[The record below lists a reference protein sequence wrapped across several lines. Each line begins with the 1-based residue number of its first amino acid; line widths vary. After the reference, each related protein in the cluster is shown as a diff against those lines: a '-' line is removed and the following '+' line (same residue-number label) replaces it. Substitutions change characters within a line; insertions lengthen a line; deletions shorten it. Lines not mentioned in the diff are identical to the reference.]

1 MNSWSVGAWCWHA
14 RQASPCRVI
23 DRQDVWGEVAYR
35 VWLPAKDAVV
45 RARAQ
50 DLGDLTAVRSTV
62 EQVLHTAAAAKL
74 LDALEDNLLLAP
86 IQSSVV
92 PLPHQLYA
100 LNRAMSRDRI
110 RYLLAD
116 EVGLGK
122 TIEAGLVLRELK
134 LRGMVRRV
142 LVVAPKGLVRQW
154 QAEMRLHFG
163 EPFRFV
169 EPSELAAFRSFSSP
183 LPPGEGPGVREN
195 DENLWRMHDQVICS
209 LDSVKPIEGRRGWSL
224 EQLATYNRE
233 RFEDL
238 ISAGWD
244 LVIIDEAHRLGG
256 STEQVARYKLGAALA
271 EAAPYLLLLSATPH
285 QGKTDQFMRLMQ
297 LLDREAFPDE
307 GSINRDRVRPFVIRT
322 EKRAAIDAEGQPLFK
337 PRSTRLQTVAWQDRH
352 AAQQRL
358 YVAVTDYVR
367 HGYNQAMA
375 AKQRHIGFLMIL
387 MQRLV
392 TSSTA
397 AIRAT
402 LEKRQALLD
411 APQAQANLL
420 SGPSLDPTPSGP
432 AWRLSKIAPGDF
444 VEAVD
449 PDEWAEL
456 DGQSQLDIALQAS
469 GWEREKSEVEML
481 LELARETERQG
492 TDAKAEALLELIY
505 KLQQEENDPQLKV
518 LVFTEF
524 VPTQAMLAEFLESR
538 GFSVALLNGGM
549 DLDARTRAQQAF
561 CGLHPWSP
569 SLRDQPD
576 GCPNSLPANLSRGA
590 QIMVSTDAGG
600 EGLNL
605 QFCHVIVNF
614 DMPWNPMRL
623 EQRIGRVDR
632 IGQPHVVRAINFVL
646 EDTVEHRVRQVLEE
660 KLAVIA
666 QEFGVDKA
674 ADVMDSVE
682 VEPIFDELFVHG
694 LQDPSSIDTE
704 CDAVINKVRE
714 KVAASRK
721 DTDLLTED
729 HALEADDARKWR
741 DHPAQYWL
749 ERAITAGLPARGG
762 MAVREGNC
770 WRIRWPDWG
779 GSDKSA
785 GLPICTPK
793 APLGA
798 SGRDVATESPRVCFD
813 ARTAEQ
819 NPEMEWITLEDP
831 RARAVISELPRCVAG
846 QPLPIAAV
854 TGLPDTVHGV
864 WSLWEIS
871 ISASNLSEG
880 FSRRRFLP
888 VFVTDDGRTFMPTAK
903 RIWDLLLT
911 ENVTL
916 APKVEVENALACF
929 EASLAAAKAQG
940 ERLFAELLEEHRT
953 WLAEER
959 ERARYAFEARYQAI
973 GRIGL
978 PAVREHRR
986 KRLEAEHE
994 ARMAAL
1000 ADAEAC
1006 TPDLNAVLMLRI
1018 GHPGGAQA

>member
-1 MNSWSVGAWCWHA
+1 MTRPWEIGDWCWHS
-14 RQASPCRVI
+14 RQASPSRVV
-23 DRQDVWGEVAYR
+23 DRQNLWGELAYR
-35 VWLPAKDAVV
+35 IWLPNKDVVV
-45 RARAQ
+45 RARPQ
-50 DLGDLTAVRSTV
+50 DLADLYSVQPTV
-62 EQVLHTAAAAKL
+62 EQILHTTAAAKL

-122 TIEAGLVLRELK
+122 TIEAGLILRELK

-163 EPFRFV
+163 ENFRFI
-169 EPSELAAFRSFSSP
+169 EPSEITAFRQW
-183 LPPGEGPGVREN
+183 R
-195 DENLWRMHDQVICS
+195 DEDDNLWRMHDQVICS
-209 LDSVKPIEGRRGWSL
+209 LDSVKPIEKRRGWSL
-224 EQLATYNRE
+224 EQLNTYNRE

-244 LVIIDEAHRLGG
+244 LVIIDESHRLGG
-256 STEQVARYKLGAALA
+256 STEQVARYKLGAALS

-297 LLDREAFPDE
+297 LLDRDSFPDE
-307 GSINRDRVRPFVIRT
+307 SSINHERVRPFVIRT
-322 EKRAAIDAEGQPLFK
+322 EKRVSINAEGQPLFK
-337 PRSTRLQTVAWQDRH
+337 PRATRLFPIAWQDKH

-358 YVAVTDYVR
+358 YESVTDYVR
-367 HGYNQAMA
+367 HGYNQALA

-397 AIRAT
+397 AIRT
-402 LEKRQALLD
+402 TMEKRLTLLD
-411 APQAQANLL
+411 TPQLQTNLFDE
-420 SGPSLDPTPSGP
+420 PE
-432 AWRLSKIAPGDF
+432 
-444 VEAVD
+444 V
-449 PDEWAEL
+449 DEWAEL
-456 DGQSQLDIALQAS
+456 DGQSQLDIAVQTS
-469 GWEREKSEVEML
+469 GWEREKAEVDML

-505 KLQQEENDPQLKV
+505 KLQQEENEPQLKV
-518 LVFTEF
+518 LIFTEF

-538 GFSVALLNGGM
+538 GFSVALLNGSM
-549 DLDARTRAQQAF
+549 DLETRTQAQQAF
-561 CGLHPWSP
+561 S
-569 SLRDQPD
+569 RDVRV
-576 GCPNSLPANLSRGA
+576 L
-590 QIMVSTDAGG
+590 ISTDAGG

-605 QFCHVIVNF
+605 QFCHVVVNF

-646 EDTVEHRVRQVLEE
+646 DDTVEHRVREVLEH
-660 KLAVIA
+660 KLEVIA

-694 LQDPSSIDTE
+694 LQDPESIDKE
-704 CDAVINKVRE
+704 CDAVIDQVRE
-714 KVAASRK
+714 KVTASRK
-721 DTDLLTED
+721 DTDLLTEE
-729 HALEADDARKWR
+729 HTLEADDARKWR

-749 ERAITAGLPARGG
+749 ERAIINGLPNRNGSAEKTGD
-762 MAVREGNC
+762 A
-770 WRIRWPDWG
+770 WRVKWAD
-779 GSDKSA
+779 GS
-785 GLPICTPK
+785 
-793 APLGA
+793 
-798 SGRDVATESPRVCFD
+798 ESPRVCFD

-819 NPEMEWITLEDP
+819 NPDIEWITLEDS
-831 RARAVISELPRCVAG
+831 RARAVIGELPRCVAG
-846 QPLPIAAV
+846 LPLPTTTV
-854 TGLPDTVHGV
+854 TGLPGTVQGV

-871 ISASNLSEG
+871 LSASSASDS
-880 FSRRRFLP
+880 FSRKRFLP
-888 VFVTDDGRTFMPTAK
+888 VFVSNDGRTFVPTAK

-911 ENVTL
+911 ETVSL
-916 APKVEVENALACF
+916 APAVEADSALEWF
-929 EASLAAAKAQG
+929 ESSLAAAKTQG
-940 ERLFAELLEEHRT
+940 ESVFSGLLEEHRE
-953 WLAEER
+953 WLAGER
-959 ERARYAFEARYQAI
+959 ERVRYAFEARHQAI

-986 KRLEAEHE
+986 KRLEAEHQ
-994 ARMAAL
+994 ARMSAL
-1000 ADAEAC
+1000 ADAENC
-1006 TPDLNAVLMLRI
+1006 TPDLNAVIMLRI
-1018 GHPGGAQA
+1018 GNQEGANR

>member
-1 MNSWSVGAWCWHA
+1 MTNGATGFAIGDWCWHA

-50 DLGDLTAVRSTV
+50 DLGALTSVRPTV

-122 TIEAGLVLRELK
+122 TIEAGLILRELK

-163 EPFRFV
+163 EHFRFV
-169 EPSELAAFRSFSSP
+169 EPSELVAFRQWRDN
-183 LPPGEGPGVREN
+183 GTQN

-224 EQLATYNRE
+224 EQLGTYNRE

-244 LVIIDEAHRLGG
+244 LVIIDESHRLGG

-322 EKRAAIDAEGQPLFK
+322 EKRTAIDAEGQPLFK
-337 PRSTRLQTVAWQDRH
+337 PRSTRLQAVAWQDRH

-358 YVAVTDYVR
+358 YEAVTEYVR

-411 APQAQANLL
+411 APQAQANL
-420 SGPSLDPTPSGP
+420 
-432 AWRLSKIAPGDF
+432 F
-444 VEAVD
+444 EAVD

-456 DGQSQLDIALQAS
+456 DGQSQLDIAVQAS
-469 GWEREKSEVEML
+469 GWEREKTEVEML
-481 LELARETERQG
+481 LDLARETERQG

-538 GFSVALLNGGM
+538 GFSVAQLNGGM

-561 CGLHPWSP
+561 S
-569 SLRDQPD
+569 RDVRV
-576 GCPNSLPANLSRGA
+576 L
-590 QIMVSTDAGG
+590 VSTDAGG

-605 QFCHVIVNF
+605 QFCHAIVNF

-646 EDTVEHRVRQVLEE
+646 EDTVEHRVREVLEE

-694 LQDPSSIDTE
+694 LQDPASIDKE
-704 CDAVINKVRE
+704 CDAVINQVRE

-749 ERAITAGLPARGG
+749 ERAITAGLPVRGG
-762 MAVREGNC
+762 AAEKVGDAWRVR
-770 WRIRWPDWG
+770 WG
-779 GSDKSA
+779 DGS
-785 GLPICTPK
+785 
-793 APLGA
+793 
-798 SGRDVATESPRVCFD
+798 ESPRVCFD

-864 WSLWEIS
+864 WSLWEINL
-871 ISASNLSEG
+871 SASNLSEN
-880 FSRRRFLP
+880 FNRRRFLP
-888 VFVTDDGRTFMPTAK
+888 VFVTDDGRTFVPTAK

-916 APKVEVENALACF
+916 APKVEVENSLACF
-929 EASLAAAKAQG
+929 ETSLAAAKAQG

-994 ARMAAL
+994 ARLAAL

-1006 TPDLNAVLMLRI
+1006 TSDLNAVLMLRI
-1018 GHPGGAQA
+1018 GHPGGAPA

>member
-1 MNSWSVGAWCWHA
+1 MTDAVTGFGIGDWCWHA
-14 RQASPCRVI
+14 RQASPCRVV
-23 DRQDVWGEVAYR
+23 DRQNLWGELAYR
-35 VWLPAKDAVV
+35 IWLPNKDAVV
-45 RARAQ
+45 RARSQ
-50 DLGDLTAVRSTV
+50 DLTDLSSVQPTV
-62 EQVLHTAAAAKL
+62 EQILHTTAAAKL

-100 LNRAMSRDRI
+100 LNRAMSQDRI

-122 TIEAGLVLRELK
+122 TIEAGLILRELK

-163 EPFRFV
+163 ESFRFI
-169 EPSELAAFRSFSSP
+169 EPSEITAFRQW
-183 LPPGEGPGVREN
+183 R
-195 DENLWRMHDQVICS
+195 DEEDNLWRMHDQVICS
-209 LDSVKPIEGRRGWSL
+209 LDSVKPIEKRRGWSL
-224 EQLATYNRE
+224 EQLNTYNRE

-244 LVIIDEAHRLGG
+244 LVIIDESHRLGG
-256 STEQVARYKLGAALA
+256 STEQVARYKLGAALS
-271 EAAPYLLLLSATPH
+271 EAAPYLLLLSATPN

-297 LLDREAFPDE
+297 LLDRDSFPDE
-307 GSINRDRVRPFVIRT
+307 SSINHERVRPFVIRT
-322 EKRAAIDAEGQPLFK
+322 EKRVSINAEGQPLFK
-337 PRSTRLQTVAWQDRH
+337 PRATRLLPVAWQEKH

-358 YVAVTDYVR
+358 YESVTDYVR

-402 LEKRQALLD
+402 LERRLALLET
-411 APQAQANLL
+411 PQLQTNLFEE
-420 SGPSLDPTPSGP
+420 SD
-432 AWRLSKIAPGDF
+432 
-444 VEAVD
+444 V
-449 PDEWAEL
+449 DEWAEL
-456 DGQSQLDIALQAS
+456 DGQSQLEIAIQAS
-469 GWEREKSEVEML
+469 GWEREKAEVETL
-481 LELARETERQG
+481 LELARETDRQG

-505 KLQQEENDPQLKV
+505 KLQQEENAPQLKV
-518 LVFTEF
+518 LIFTEF

-561 CGLHPWSP
+561 S
-569 SLRDQPD
+569 RDVRV
-576 GCPNSLPANLSRGA
+576 L
-590 QIMVSTDAGG
+590 ISTDAGG

-605 QFCHVIVNF
+605 QFCHFVVNF

-646 EDTVEHRVRQVLEE
+646 DDTVEHRVREVLEH
-660 KLAVIA
+660 KLEVIA

-694 LQDPSSIDTE
+694 LQDPASIDKE
-704 CDAVINKVRE
+704 CDAVIDQVRE

-729 HALEADDARKWR
+729 HTLEAEDARKWR

-749 ERAITAGLPARGG
+749 ERAIVNGLPTRNGSAEKAGD
-762 MAVREGNC
+762 A
-770 WRIRWPDWG
+770 WRVKWAD
-779 GSDKSA
+779 GS
-785 GLPICTPK
+785 
-793 APLGA
+793 
-798 SGRDVATESPRVCFD
+798 ESPRVCFD
-813 ARTAEQ
+813 ARTAEE
-819 NPEMEWITLEDP
+819 NPDIEWITLEDA
-831 RARAVISELPRCVAG
+831 RARAVIGELPRCVAG
-846 QPLPIAAV
+846 QPLPITTV
-854 TGLPDTVHGV
+854 TGLPSTVQGV

-871 ISASNLSEG
+871 LSASSASDS
-880 FSRRRFLP
+880 FSRKRFLP
-888 VFVTDDGRTFMPTAK
+888 VFVADDGRTFVPTAK

-911 ENVTL
+911 ESVSL
-916 APKVEVENALACF
+916 SPAIEVESAMEWF
-929 EASLAAAKAQG
+929 ETSRAAAKAQG
-940 ERLFAELLEEHRT
+940 ESVFSGLLDEHRE
-953 WLAEER
+953 WLAGER
-959 ERARYAFEARYQAI
+959 ERARYAFEARHQAI

-986 KRLEAEHE
+986 KRLEAEHQ

-1000 ADAEAC
+1000 ADAESC
-1006 TPDLNAVLMLRI
+1006 TPDLNAVIMLRI
-1018 GHPGGAQA
+1018 GSQEGANR

>member
-1 MNSWSVGAWCWHA
+1 M
-14 RQASPCRVI
+14 
-23 DRQDVWGEVAYR
+23 
-35 VWLPAKDAVV
+35 

-50 DLGDLTAVRSTV
+50 DLGALTSVRPTV
-62 EQVLHTAAAAKL
+62 EQILHTAAAAKL
-74 LDALEDNLLLAP
+74 LEAMEDNLLLAP
-86 IQSSVV
+86 MQTSVK

-100 LNRAMSRDRI
+100 LNRAMSQNRI

-122 TIEAGLVLRELK
+122 TIEAGLILRELK

-154 QAEMRLHFG
+154 QMEMRLHFG
-163 EPFRFV
+163 EHFRFI
-169 EPSELAAFRSFSSP
+169 EPSELTAFRSFSSP
-183 LPPGEGPGVREN
+183 LPLGEGPGVRVN

-244 LVIIDEAHRLGG
+244 LVIIDESHRLGG

-285 QGKTDQFMRLMQ
+285 QGKTDQFLRLMQ

-307 GSINRDRVRPFVIRT
+307 SSINRDRVRPFVIRT

-337 PRSTRLQTVAWQDRH
+337 PRSTRLQAVAWQDRH

-358 YVAVTDYVR
+358 YEAVTDYVR

-402 LEKRQALLD
+402 LEKRLALLD
-411 APQAQANLL
+411 APAAQANLL
-420 SGPSLDPTPSGP
+420 PDPSLNPAPSGP
-432 AWRLSKIAPGDF
+432 AWRLSKIAPSDF

-456 DGQSQLDIALQAS
+456 DGQSQLDIAVQAS

-524 VPTQAMLAEFLESR
+524 VPTQAMLAEFLERR

-561 CGLHPWSP
+561 CGLHPRSP
-569 SLRDQPD
+569 SLRDQPG

-590 QIMVSTDAGG
+590 QILVSTDAGG

-605 QFCHVIVNF
+605 QFCHVVVNF

-646 EDTVEHRVRQVLEE
+646 EGTVEHRVREVLEE

-682 VEPIFDELFVHG
+682 VEPIFDELFLHG
-694 LQDPSSIDTE
+694 LQDPASIDKE
-704 CDAVINKVRE
+704 CDAVIDQIRE

-721 DTDLLTED
+721 GIDLLNEE
-729 HALEADDARKWR
+729 HALKADDARKWR

-749 ERAITAGLPARGG
+749 ERAITAGLPLRGG
-762 MAVREGNC
+762 MAVREGDG
-770 WRIRWPDWG
+770 WRIRWPDG
-779 GSDKSA
+779 VGSDESA
-785 GLPICTPK
+785 GLPICAPK

-798 SGRDVATESPRVCFD
+798 SGMDVASESPRVCFD

-871 ISASNLSEG
+871 ISASNLSES
-880 FSRRRFLP
+880 FNQRRFLP
-888 VFVTDDGRTFMPTAK
+888 VFVTDDGRAFVPTAK

-929 EASLAAAKAQG
+929 ETSLAAAKVQG
-940 ERLFAELLEEHRT
+940 ERLFRDLLEEHRT

-986 KRLEAEHE
+986 KRLEAEFD

-1000 ADAEAC
+1000 AIAAAC

-1018 GHPGGAQA
+1018 GHPGGAPA

>member
-1 MNSWSVGAWCWHA
+1 MTDAVTGFGIGDWCWHA
-14 RQASPCRVI
+14 RQASPCRVV
-23 DRQDVWGEVAYR
+23 DRQNLWGELAYR
-35 VWLPAKDAVV
+35 IWLPNKDAVV
-45 RARAQ
+45 RARSQ
-50 DLGDLTAVRSTV
+50 DLTDLSSVQPTV
-62 EQVLHTAAAAKL
+62 EQILHTTAAAKL

-100 LNRAMSRDRI
+100 LNRAMSQDRI

-122 TIEAGLVLRELK
+122 TIEAGLILRELK

-163 EPFRFV
+163 ESFRFI
-169 EPSELAAFRSFSSP
+169 EPSEITAFRQW
-183 LPPGEGPGVREN
+183 R
-195 DENLWRMHDQVICS
+195 DEEDNLWRMHDQVICS
-209 LDSVKPIEGRRGWSL
+209 LDSVKPIEKRRGWSL
-224 EQLATYNRE
+224 EQLNTYNRE

-244 LVIIDEAHRLGG
+244 LVIIDESHRLGG
-256 STEQVARYKLGAALA
+256 STEQVARYKLGAALS

-297 LLDREAFPDE
+297 LLDRDSFPDE
-307 GSINRDRVRPFVIRT
+307 SSINHERVRPFVIRT
-322 EKRAAIDAEGQPLFK
+322 EKRVSINAEGQPLFK
-337 PRSTRLQTVAWQDRH
+337 PRATRLLPVAWQEKH

-358 YVAVTDYVR
+358 YESVTDYVR

-402 LEKRQALLD
+402 LERRLALLET
-411 APQAQANLL
+411 PQLQTNLFEE
-420 SGPSLDPTPSGP
+420 SD
-432 AWRLSKIAPGDF
+432 
-444 VEAVD
+444 V
-449 PDEWAEL
+449 DEWAEL
-456 DGQSQLDIALQAS
+456 DGQSQLEIAIQAS
-469 GWEREKSEVEML
+469 GWEREKAEVETL
-481 LELARETERQG
+481 LELARETDRQG

-505 KLQQEENDPQLKV
+505 KLQQEENAPQLKV
-518 LVFTEF
+518 LIFTEF

-561 CGLHPWSP
+561 S
-569 SLRDQPD
+569 RDVRV
-576 GCPNSLPANLSRGA
+576 L
-590 QIMVSTDAGG
+590 ISTDAGG

-605 QFCHVIVNF
+605 QFCHVVVNF

-646 EDTVEHRVRQVLEE
+646 DDTVEHRVREVLEH
-660 KLAVIA
+660 KLEVIA

-694 LQDPSSIDTE
+694 LQDPESIDKE
-704 CDAVINKVRE
+704 CDAVIDQVRE

-729 HALEADDARKWR
+729 HTLEAEDARKWR

-749 ERAITAGLPARGG
+749 ERAIVNGLPTRNGSAEKAGD
-762 MAVREGNC
+762 A
-770 WRIRWPDWG
+770 WRVKWAD
-779 GSDKSA
+779 GS
-785 GLPICTPK
+785 
-793 APLGA
+793 
-798 SGRDVATESPRVCFD
+798 ESPRVCFD
-813 ARTAEQ
+813 ARTAEE
-819 NPEMEWITLEDP
+819 NPDIEWITLEDA
-831 RARAVISELPRCVAG
+831 RARAVIGELPRCVAG
-846 QPLPIAAV
+846 QPLPITTV
-854 TGLPDTVHGV
+854 TGLPSTVQGV

-871 ISASNLSEG
+871 LSASSASDS
-880 FSRRRFLP
+880 FSRKRFLP
-888 VFVTDDGRTFMPTAK
+888 VFVADDGRTFVPTAK

-911 ENVTL
+911 ESVSL
-916 APKVEVENALACF
+916 SPAIEVESAMEWF
-929 EASLAAAKAQG
+929 ETSRAAAKAQG
-940 ERLFAELLEEHRT
+940 ESVFSGLLDEHRE
-953 WLAEER
+953 WLAGER
-959 ERARYAFEARYQAI
+959 ERARYAFEARHQAI

-986 KRLEAEHE
+986 KRLEAEHQ

-1000 ADAEAC
+1000 ADAESC
-1006 TPDLNAVLMLRI
+1006 TPDLNAVIMLRI
-1018 GHPGGAQA
+1018 GSQEGANR

>member
-1 MNSWSVGAWCWHA
+1 MTDGVTGFGIGDWCWHT
-14 RQASPCRVI
+14 RQASPCRVV
-23 DRQDVWGEVAYR
+23 DRQNLWGELTYR
-35 VWLPAKDAVV
+35 IWLPNKDAVV
-45 RARAQ
+45 RARPQ
-50 DLGDLTAVRSTV
+50 DLADLSSVQPTV
-62 EQVLHTAAAAKL
+62 EQILHTTAAAKL

-122 TIEAGLVLRELK
+122 TIEAGLILRELK

-163 EPFRFV
+163 ENFRFI
-169 EPSELAAFRSFSSP
+169 EPSEITAFRQW
-183 LPPGEGPGVREN
+183 R
-195 DENLWRMHDQVICS
+195 DEEDNLWRMHDQVICS
-209 LDSVKPIEGRRGWSL
+209 LDSVKPIEKRRGWSL
-224 EQLATYNRE
+224 EQLNTYNRE

-244 LVIIDEAHRLGG
+244 LVIIDESHRLGG
-256 STEQVARYKLGAALA
+256 STEQVARYKLGAALS

-297 LLDREAFPDE
+297 LLDRDSFPDE
-307 GSINRDRVRPFVIRT
+307 SSINHERVRPFVIRT
-322 EKRAAIDAEGQPLFK
+322 EKRVSINAEGQPLFK
-337 PRSTRLQTVAWQDRH
+337 PRVTRLLPVTWQDKH

-358 YVAVTDYVR
+358 YESVTDYVR

-397 AIRAT
+397 AIRTT
-402 LEKRQALLD
+402 LEKRLTLLET
-411 APQAQANLL
+411 PQLQTNLFDE
-420 SGPSLDPTPSGP
+420 PD
-432 AWRLSKIAPGDF
+432 
-444 VEAVD
+444 V
-449 PDEWAEL
+449 DEWAEL
-456 DGQSQLDIALQAS
+456 DGQSQLEIAVQTS
-469 GWEREKSEVEML
+469 GWEREKAEVETL

-492 TDAKAEALLELIY
+492 TDAKAEALLDLIY
-505 KLQQEENDPQLKV
+505 KLQQEENEPQLKV
-518 LVFTEF
+518 LIFTEF
-524 VPTQAMLAEFLESR
+524 VPTQAMLAQFLESR
-538 GFSVALLNGGM
+538 GFSVALLNGSM
-549 DLDARTRAQQAF
+549 DLEARTQAQQAF
-561 CGLHPWSP
+561 S
-569 SLRDQPD
+569 RDVRV
-576 GCPNSLPANLSRGA
+576 L
-590 QIMVSTDAGG
+590 ISTDAGG

-605 QFCHVIVNF
+605 QFCHVVVNF

-646 EDTVEHRVRQVLEE
+646 DDTVEHRVREVLEH
-660 KLAVIA
+660 KLEVIA

-694 LQDPSSIDTE
+694 LQDPESIDKE
-704 CDAVINKVRE
+704 CDAVIDQVRE

-729 HALEADDARKWR
+729 HKLEADDARKWR

-749 ERAITAGLPARGG
+749 ERAIINGLPSRNGSAEKTGG
-762 MAVREGNC
+762 A
-770 WRIRWPDWG
+770 WRVTWAD
-779 GSDKSA
+779 GS
-785 GLPICTPK
+785 
-793 APLGA
+793 
-798 SGRDVATESPRVCFD
+798 ESPRVCFD
-813 ARTAEQ
+813 ARTAEE
-819 NPEMEWITLEDP
+819 NPDIEWITLEDA
-831 RARAVISELPRCVAG
+831 RARAVIGELPRCVAG
-846 QPLPIAAV
+846 QPLPITTV
-854 TGLPDTVHGV
+854 TGLPGTVQGV

-871 ISASNLSEG
+871 LSASSTSDS
-880 FSRRRFLP
+880 FSRKRFLP
-888 VFVTDDGRTFMPTAK
+888 VFVADDGRTFVPTAK

-911 ENVTL
+911 ETVSL
-916 APKVEVENALACF
+916 APAIEAESTLEWF
-929 EASLAAAKAQG
+929 ESSLAAAKTQG
-940 ERLFAELLEEHRT
+940 ESVFSGLLEEHRE
-953 WLAEER
+953 WLADER
-959 ERARYAFEARYQAI
+959 ERARYAFKARHQAI

-986 KRLEAEHE
+986 KRLEAEHQ

-1000 ADAEAC
+1000 ADAESC
-1006 TPDLNAVLMLRI
+1006 TPDLNAVIMLRI
-1018 GHPGGAQA
+1018 GSSEGSNR

>member
-1 MNSWSVGAWCWHA
+1 MNAWDIGDWCWHA
-14 RQASPCRVI
+14 RQASPCRII
-23 DRQDVWGEVAYR
+23 DCQDVWGEVFFR

-50 DLGDLTAVRSTV
+50 DLGELTNVRPTV
-62 EQVLHTAAAAKL
+62 EQILHTVAAAKL

-86 IQSSVV
+86 IHTSVT

-122 TIEAGLVLRELK
+122 TIEAGLILRELK

-142 LVVAPKGLVRQW
+142 LVVAPKSLVRQW

-163 EPFRFV
+163 EHFRFV
-169 EPSELAAFRSFSSP
+169 EPSELAAFRQWRDN
-183 LPPGEGPGVREN
+183 GTQN
-195 DENLWRMHDQVICS
+195 DENLWRMHDQVIVS

-297 LLDREAFPDE
+297 LLDRDAFPDE
-307 GSINRDRVRPFVIRT
+307 GSIHRDRVRPFVIRT

-337 PRSTRLQTVAWQDRH
+337 PRSTRLQAVAWQDRH

-358 YVAVTDYVR
+358 YEAVTDYVR

-402 LEKRQALLD
+402 LEKRQAVLE
-411 APQAQANLL
+411 APQAQA
-420 SGPSLDPTPSGP
+420 SL
-432 AWRLSKIAPGDF
+432 F
-444 VEAVD
+444 EAVA

-456 DGQSQLDIALQAS
+456 DGQSQLDIAVQAS

-481 LELARETERQG
+481 LDLARETERQG

-524 VPTQAMLAEFLESR
+524 VPTQAMLAEFLKSR

-561 CGLHPWSP
+561 S
-569 SLRDQPD
+569 RDVRV
-576 GCPNSLPANLSRGA
+576 L
-590 QIMVSTDAGG
+590 VSTDAGG

-632 IGQPHVVRAINFVL
+632 IGQPHVVRAINLVL
-646 EDTVEHRVRQVLEE
+646 EDTVEHRVREVLEE

-694 LQDPSSIDTE
+694 LQDPSSIDKE
-704 CDAVINKVRE
+704 CDAVINQVRE

-729 HALEADDARKWR
+729 HTLEADDARKWR

-762 MAVREGNC
+762 AAEKAGDAWRVR
-770 WRIRWPDWG
+770 WAD
-779 GSDKSA
+779 GS
-785 GLPICTPK
+785 
-793 APLGA
+793 
-798 SGRDVATESPRVCFD
+798 ESPRVCFD

-854 TGLPDTVHGV
+854 SGLPDTVHGV

-871 ISASNLSEG
+871 ISASNLSEN
-880 FSRRRFLP
+880 FNRRRFLP
-888 VFVTDDGRTFMPTAK
+888 VFVTDDGRTFVPTAK

-916 APKVEVENALACF
+916 APKVEVEHALACF
-929 EASLAAAKAQG
+929 ETSLAAAKVQG
-940 ERLFAELLEEHRT
+940 ERLFAELLEEHRK

-986 KRLEAEHE
+986 KRLVAEHE
-994 ARMAAL
+994 ARIAAL
-1000 ADAEAC
+1000 AIATAC

-1018 GHPGGAQA
+1018 GHPGGTPA